1 MDEVLALIQSLADQI
16 SDEPSEVLSDHLL
29 QAEASLSQRAEEPKA
44 PTHQIVESA
53 IPLENLRE
61 LATPAELMPKPQD
74 SKEWAQPHEQP
85 RDVGVPVEILQRP
98 INRGGDAMV
107 ISPDRVVAATAN
119 IFLKERIDSEQ
130 AQPQERLRAYTQ
142 TIDPERKVQYLMPGA
157 DEDFDFVNAFAQF
170 DARIQIPSVGA
181 DNEIASAL
189 PELSEPGPEPISSE
203 QLVADS
209 MTRVLQSDNMMD
221 RMGYL

>member
-1 MDEVLALIQSLADQI
+1 MDEILGLIQSLADQI

-53 IPLENLRE
+53 IPLENQRI

-74 SKEWAQPHEQP
+74 SKGWAQPHEQP

-98 INRGGDAMV
+98 VSRGGDAMV
-107 ISPDRVVAATAN
+107 VSPDRVVAATAN
-119 IFLKERIDSEQ
+119 IFLKEAIRGEQ
-130 AQPQERLRAYTQ
+130 AQPESKPQVYTQ
-142 TIDPERKVQYLMPGA
+142 TIDPERKVQYIMPGTE
-157 DEDFDFVNAFAQF
+157 EDIDFANAFADL
-170 DARIQIPSVGA
+170 DARIQLPAVGA
-181 DNEIASAL
+181 DNEIAASL
-189 PELSEPGPEPISSE
+189 PELGEPGPEPISSE

-209 MTRVLQSDNMMD
+209 MTRVLQSDSAMD